1 MKKLARLLTFV
12 LLALVLHSQQTLASA
27 KSSAQ
32 EDQPTATYS
41 SWIIT
46 STPNPDGS
54 IVHIVQEGETLWDI
68 SLAYGVPGAE
78 IMGNS
83 GNSPT
88 VTDVYVGQVLI
99 IRPPNSST
107 QTPTLT
113 STPTR
118 FTPQATLM
126 RPTLTPIP
134 TQTLFPTLTP
144 TDQPN
149 VLFRAFAD
157 THTVGIAMVS
167 ISGVGILLVLVFGFF
182 KKSK

>member
-1 MKKLARLLTFV
+1 MKKLDLLLLIALLTVAIF
-12 LLALVLHSQQTLASA
+12 SQHTLASA
-27 KSSAQ
+27 YSYAQ
-32 EDQPTATYS
+32 EDQPSPTYS

-118 FTPQATLM
+118 ITPQATLL

-167 ISGVGILLVLVFGFF
+167 ISGVGILLVLIFGFF

>member
-27 KSSAQ
+27 KSFAQ
-32 EDQPTATYS
+32 EDQPTPTYS

-68 SLAYGVPGAE
+68 ALAYGIPGSE
-78 IMGNS
+78 IMANS
-83 GNSPT
+83 GNSSQT
-88 VTDVYVGQVLI
+88 TDVYVGQVLI
-99 IRPPNSST
+99 IRQPNPAT
-107 QTPTLT
+107 QTPSLT

-118 FTPQATLM
+118 ITAQATLL
-126 RPTLTPIP
+126 RPTLTFVP

-144 TDQPN
+144 TDQLN
-149 VLFRAFAD
+149 ALARAFAD
-157 THTVGIAMVS
+157 THKVGLAMVS
-167 ISGVGILLVLVFGFF
+167 ISGVGILLVLIFGFF

>member
-1 MKKLARLLTFV
+1 MKKLDLLLLIALLTVAIF
-12 LLALVLHSQQTLASA
+12 SQHTLASA

-32 EDQPTATYS
+32 EDQPTPTYS

-99 IRPPNSST
+99 IRPPDPST

-118 FTPQATLM
+118 ITPQATLL

-157 THTVGIAMVS
+157 THTIGIAMVG
-167 ISGVGILLVLVFGFF
+167 ISGVGILLVLIFGFF

>member
-1 MKKLARLLTFV
+1 MKKLAQLLTFV

-27 KSSAQ
+27 KSFAQ
-32 EDQPTATYS
+32 EDQPTPTYS

-68 SLAYGVPGAE
+68 ALAYGVPGSE

-99 IRPPNSST
+99 IRQPNLAT

-113 STPTR
+113 PTPTR
-118 FTPQATLM
+118 ITPQATLL

-134 TQTLFPTLTP
+134 TQTLLPTLTP

-149 VLFRAFAD
+149 VLVRAFAD
-157 THTVGIAMVS
+157 TRTVGLAMVG
-167 ISGVGILLVLVFGFF
+167 ISGMGIALVLIFGFF

>member
-1 MKKLARLLTFV
+1 MKKLDLLLLIALLTVAIF
-12 LLALVLHSQQTLASA
+12 SQHTLASA
-27 KSSAQ
+27 KSYAQ
-32 EDQPTATYS
+32 EDQPTPTYS

-99 IRPPNSST
+99 IRPPDPST

-118 FTPQATLM
+118 ITPQATLL

>member
-1 MKKLARLLTFV
+1 MKKQAKLLFLILGVLV
-12 LLALVLHSQQTLASA
+12 LLNQRTLALA
-27 KSSAQ
+27 KSPSQ
-32 EDQPTATYS
+32 EDPPTPTYT

-68 SLAYGVPGAE
+68 ALAYGVPGSE

-99 IRPPNSST
+99 IRQPNLAT

-113 STPTR
+113 PTPTR
-118 FTPQATLM
+118 ITPQATLL

-134 TQTLFPTLTP
+134 TQTHFPTLTP

-149 VLFRAFAD
+149 VLVRAFAD

-167 ISGVGILLVLVFGFF
+167 ISGVGILLVLIFGFF
-182 KKSK
+182 KKDT

>member
-1 MKKLARLLTFV
+1 MKKLDLL
-12 LLALVLHSQQTLASA
+12 LLIALSTVAIFSQHTLASA
-27 KSSAQ
+27 KSYAQ

-99 IRPPNSST
+99 IRPPNPST

-118 FTPQATLM
+118 ITPQATLL

-157 THTVGIAMVS
+157 THTVGIVMVS

>member
-1 MKKLARLLTFV
+1 MKKLDLLLLIALLTVAIF
-12 LLALVLHSQQTLASA
+12 SQHTLTSA
-27 KSSAQ
+27 KSYAQ

-99 IRPPNSST
+99 IRPPDPST

-118 FTPQATLM
+118 ITPQATLL

>member
-1 MKKLARLLTFV
+1 MKKLAQLLTFV

-27 KSSAQ
+27 KSFAQ
-32 EDQPTATYS
+32 EDQPTPTYS

-99 IRPPNSST
+99 IRPPNPST

-118 FTPQATLM
+118 ITPQATLL

-134 TQTLFPTLTP
+134 PPTLFPPLTP
-144 TDQPN
+144 PGQPH
-149 VLFRAFAD
+149 VPFRALSH
-157 THTVGIAMVS
+157 THTIGISQVG
-167 ISGVGILLVLVFGFF
+167 ISGVGILLVLIFGFF

>member
-1 MKKLARLLTFV
+1 MKKLDLLLLIALLTVAIF
-12 LLALVLHSQQTLASA
+12 SQHTLASA
-27 KSSAQ
+27 KSYAQ

-68 SLAYGVPGAE
+68 ALAYGVPGAE

-99 IRPPNSST
+99 IRPPNPST

-118 FTPQATLM
+118 ITPQATLL

-157 THTVGIAMVS
+157 THTIGIAMVG
-167 ISGVGILLVLVFGFF
+167 ISGVGILLVLIFGFF

>member
-1 MKKLARLLTFV
+1 MKKLDLLLLIALLTVAIF
-12 LLALVLHSQQTLASA
+12 SQHTLTSA

-32 EDQPTATYS
+32 ENQPTPTYS
-41 SWIIT
+41 SWVIT

-99 IRPPNSST
+99 IRPPDPST

-118 FTPQATLM
+118 ITPQATLL

>member
-1 MKKLARLLTFV
+1 MKKLDLLLLIALLTVAIF
-12 LLALVLHSQQTLASA
+12 SQQTLASA
-27 KSSAQ
+27 KSFAQ

-99 IRPPNSST
+99 IRPPDPST

-118 FTPQATLM
+118 ITPQATLL

-134 TQTLFPTLTP
+134 TQTLFPTLPP

-149 VLFRAFAD
+149 VLVRAFAD
-157 THTVGIAMVS
+157 TPPVGISMVS
-167 ISGVGILLVLVFGFF
+167 ISGVGILLVLIFGFF
-182 KKSK
+182 KKDT

>member
-1 MKKLARLLTFV
+1 
-12 LLALVLHSQQTLASA
+12 
-27 KSSAQ
+27 
-32 EDQPTATYS
+32 
-41 SWIIT
+41 
-46 STPNPDGS
+46 
-54 IVHIVQEGETLWDI
+54 
-68 SLAYGVPGAE
+68 
-78 IMGNS
+78 
-83 GNSPT
+83 
-88 VTDVYVGQVLI
+88 VGQVLI
-99 IRPPNSST
+99 IRPPDPST

-118 FTPQATLM
+118 ITPQATLL

-167 ISGVGILLVLVFGFF
+167 ISGVGILLVLIFGFF

>member
-1 MKKLARLLTFV
+1 MKKLDLL
-12 LLALVLHSQQTLASA
+12 LLIALSTVAIFSQHTLASA
-27 KSSAQ
+27 KSYAQ

-99 IRPPNSST
+99 IRPPDPST

-118 FTPQATLM
+118 ITPQATLL

-157 THTVGIAMVS
+157 THTVGIAMVG
-167 ISGVGILLVLVFGFF
+167 ISGVGILLVLIFGFF

>member
-1 MKKLARLLTFV
+1 MKKLDLLLLIALLTVAIF
-12 LLALVLHSQQTLASA
+12 SQHTLASA
-27 KSSAQ
+27 KSYAQ

-99 IRPPNSST
+99 IRPPNPST

-118 FTPQATLM
+118 ITPQATLL

-144 TDQPN
+144 TAKPN

-157 THTVGIAMVS
+157 THTVGIVMVS
-167 ISGVGILLVLVFGFF
+167 ISGVGILLVLIFGFF

>member
-1 MKKLARLLTFV
+1 MKKLDLLLLIALLTVAIF
-12 LLALVLHSQQTLASA
+12 SQHTLTSA
-27 KSSAQ
+27 KSYAQ

-99 IRPPNSST
+99 IRPPDPST

-118 FTPQATLM
+118 ITPQATLL

-149 VLFRAFAD
+149 VLFRAFAN

-167 ISGVGILLVLVFGFF
+167 ISGVGILLVLIFGFF

>member
-1 MKKLARLLTFV
+1 MKKLDLLLLIALLTVAIFCQ
-12 LLALVLHSQQTLASA
+12 HTLASA
-27 KSSAQ
+27 YSYAQ

-99 IRPPNSST
+99 IRPPNPST

-118 FTPQATLM
+118 ITPQATLL

-149 VLFRAFAD
+149 ALVRAFAD

-167 ISGVGILLVLVFGFF
+167 ISGVGILIVLIFGFF
-182 KKSK
+182 KKDT

>member
-1 MKKLARLLTFV
+1 MKKLDLLLLIALLTVAIF
-12 LLALVLHSQQTLASA
+12 SQHTLASA
-27 KSSAQ
+27 KSFAQ
-32 EDQPTATYS
+32 EDQPTPTYS

-99 IRPPNSST
+99 IRPPDPST

-118 FTPQATLM
+118 ITPQATLL

-149 VLFRAFAD
+149 VLFRAFAN

>member
-1 MKKLARLLTFV
+1 MKKLDLLLLIALLTVAIF
-12 LLALVLHSQQTLASA
+12 SQHTLTSA

-32 EDQPTATYS
+32 ENQPTPTYS
-41 SWIIT
+41 SWVIT

-83 GNSPT
+83 GNSAT

-99 IRPPNSST
+99 IRPPDPST

-118 FTPQATLM
+118 ITPQATLL

-144 TDQPN
+144 TAKPN

>member
-27 KSSAQ
+27 KSFAQ
-32 EDQPTATYS
+32 EDQPTPTYS

-99 IRPPNSST
+99 IRPPDPST

-118 FTPQATLM
+118 ITPQATLL

-134 TQTLFPTLTP
+134 TQTLFPTLTS

-157 THTVGIAMVS
+157 THTVGIAMVG
-167 ISGVGILLVLVFGFF
+167 ISGVGILLVLIFGFF

>member
-1 MKKLARLLTFV
+1 MKKLDLLLLIALLTVAIF
-12 LLALVLHSQQTLASA
+12 SQQTLASA

-32 EDQPTATYS
+32 EDQPTPTYS

-118 FTPQATLM
+118 ITPQATLL

-157 THTVGIAMVS
+157 THTVGITMVS
-167 ISGVGILLVLVFGFF
+167 ISGVGILLVLIFGFF

>member
-1 MKKLARLLTFV
+1 MKKLDLLLLIALLTVAIF
-12 LLALVLHSQQTLASA
+12 SQHTLASA
-27 KSSAQ
+27 KSYAQ
-32 EDQPTATYS
+32 EDQPTPTYS

-118 FTPQATLM
+118 ITPQATLL

>member
-1 MKKLARLLTFV
+1 MKKLDLL
-12 LLALVLHSQQTLASA
+12 LLIALSTVAIFSQHTLASA
-27 KSSAQ
+27 KSYAQ

-99 IRPPNSST
+99 IRPPNPST

-118 FTPQATLM
+118 ITPQATLL

-157 THTVGIAMVS
+157 THTVGIVMVS
-167 ISGVGILLVLVFGFF
+167 ISGVGIFLVLIFGFF

>member
-1 MKKLARLLTFV
+1 MKKLDLLLLIALLTVAIF
-12 LLALVLHSQQTLASA
+12 SQHTLTSA
-27 KSSAQ
+27 KSFAQ
-32 EDQPTATYS
+32 EDQPTPTYS

-99 IRPPNSST
+99 IRPPDPST

-118 FTPQATLM
+118 ITPQATLL